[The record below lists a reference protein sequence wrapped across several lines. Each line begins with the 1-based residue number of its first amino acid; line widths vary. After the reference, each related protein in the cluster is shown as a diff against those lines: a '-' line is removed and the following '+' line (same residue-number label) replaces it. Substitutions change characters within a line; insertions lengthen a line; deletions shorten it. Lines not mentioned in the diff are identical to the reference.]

1 MKLSRIFLTAAL
13 LGASSLA
20 LADGGGDITF
30 ARMEQARQQVMQARQ
45 SPPSPTQIAEEVK
58 QYTYGMNL
66 DIAEVVAV
74 TPMSS
79 DCGVVPVQLRY
90 KDSFGEE
97 QAIEYRTERVACR
110 ATR

>member
-45 SPPSPTQIAEEVK
+45 GAPSPTQIAEAK

-90 KDSFGEE
+90 KDSFGDE

>member
-1 MKLSRIFLTAAL
+1 MKLSRIFLTATL

-45 SPPSPTQIAEEVK
+45 NAPSPTQIAEAK

-74 TPMSS
+74 TPMSN

-90 KDSFGEE
+90 KDSFGDE

>member
-1 MKLSRIFLTAAL
+1 MKLSRIFLTATL
-13 LGASSLA
+13 LGTSSLA

-30 ARMEQARQQVMQARQ
+30 ARMEQARQQVMQAYQ
-45 SPPSPTQIAEEVK
+45 NAPSPTQIAEAK

-74 TPMSS
+74 TPMST

-90 KDSFGEE
+90 KDSFGDE

>member
-1 MKLSRIFLTAAL
+1 MKLPRIFLCAAL
-13 LGASSLA
+13 LGTSSLA

-45 SPPSPTQIAEEVK
+45 PALTPAQVAEAK
-58 QYTYGMNL
+58 PYTYGMDL

-74 TPMSS
+74 TPMSK

-90 KDSFGEE
+90 RDSLGDE
-97 QAIEYRTERVACR
+97 QAIEYRAERVACR

>member
-1 MKLSRIFLTAAL
+1 MKRSRIFLFSAL
-13 LGASSLA
+13 LGMSSLS

-30 ARMEQARQQVMQARQ
+30 ARMEQARQQAMQARQ
-45 SPPSPTQIAEEVK
+45 SDPTPTQLAEVK

-74 TPMSS
+74 TPMSTG
-79 DCGVVPVQLRY
+79 CGVVPVQLRY
-90 KDSFGEE
+90 RDSFGEE
-97 QAIEYRTERVACR
+97 QAIEYRAERVACR

>member
-1 MKLSRIFLTAAL
+1 MQLSRFFLIAAL
-13 LGASSLA
+13 LGTSSLA

-30 ARMEQARQQVMQARQ
+30 ARMEQARQQAMQAREGA
-45 SPPSPTQIAEEVK
+45 PSPMQIAEAK

-74 TPMSS
+74 TPMST

-90 KDSFGEE
+90 KDSSGEE

>member
-1 MKLSRIFLTAAL
+1 MKLQRVLLLAAL
-13 LGASSLA
+13 LGTSSLA

-30 ARMEQARQQVMQARQ
+30 ARMEQARLQVMQARQ
-45 SPPSPTQIAEEVK
+45 TSAEQLAEVK

-79 DCGVVPVQLRY
+79 DCGVVPVQMRY
-90 KDSFGEE
+90 KDSFGDL
-97 QAIEYRTERVACR
+97 QTIEYRAERVACR
-110 ATR
+110 TTR